1 MEVLADGSTN
11 GDEEKIHEQLTC
23 LLSVWSEWHLT
34 VARQPE
40 EQNRGRTGKGIA
52 HFGREGFRALLQHS
66 VM

>member
-34 VARQPE
+34 VAGQRE

-52 HFGREGFRALLQHS
+52 HFGQEGSVTALSH
-66 VM
+66 VT

>member
-40 EQNRGRTGKGIA
+40 GQNRGRTGKG
-52 HFGREGFRALLQHS
+52 EGFRALLQHS